1 MPKSYTYIVAS
12 LHGRSGKTLL
22 ARLLA
27 DYAIL
32 QGDAPIIFDTDAAEQ
47 KLSSFFPTRSIVV
60 DLDKVTD
67 QMSLFD
73 TLTVPTSSPRVV
85 DLTHRSFPKFFNLMQ
100 EIGFV
105 AEAKARDNEP
115 VIFYIH
121 DHEADSFAEGR
132 RLREQFKDCHFV
144 LTQNSYFGPPDRQ
157 IQRSDDYRMLKMHD
171 LHLFMPTL
179 DPMFVSVADDP
190 HLSLSDF
197 MHDPVV
203 NRPMG
208 ELSLA
213 YLSLEAR
220 ASIQAWLKEIFAEV
234 QRLYEIIKLR
244 SDMTFKKPF

>member
-32 QGDAPIIFDTDAAEQ
+32 QDDPPIIFDTDATEQ
-47 KLSSFFPTRSIVV
+47 KLSACFPTRSIVV

-73 TLTVPTSSPRVV
+73 TLTVPSSSPRVI
-85 DLTHRSFPKFFNLMQ
+85 DLTHRSFGKFFKLMQ

-105 AEAKARDNEP
+105 AEAKAHGNEV

-144 LTQNSYFGPPDRQ
+144 VTQNSYFGQPDRQ
-157 IQRSDDYRMLKMHD
+157 IQRSDDYKMLKMHD
-171 LHLFMPTL
+171 LHFFMPQL
-179 DPMFVSVADDP
+179 DPMFVNVADDP

-197 MHDPVV
+197 MHAPPAD
-203 NRPMG
+203 RPTG

-220 ASIQAWLKEIFAEV
+220 ASIRAWLKETFSEI
-234 QRLYEIIKLR
+234 QRLNEIIKLR

>member
-1 MPKSYTYIVAS
+1 MPKSYTNIVAS
-12 LHGRSGKTLL
+12 LHGRSGKTTLC
-22 ARLLA
+22 RLLS

-32 QGDAPIIFDTDAAEQ
+32 EDNPPIIFDTDVVEPR
-47 KLSSFFPTRSIVV
+47 LSECFPTRSISV

-73 TLTVPTSSPRVV
+73 TLTAPNSSPRVV
-85 DLTHRSFPKFFNLMQ
+85 DLTHRSFGKFFKLMQ

-105 AEAKARDNEP
+105 AEAKARENEV

-121 DHEADSFAEGR
+121 DHETESFAEGR

-144 LTQNSYFGPPDRQ
+144 LVQNSYLGQPDRQ
-157 IQRSDDYRMLKMHD
+157 VQRSDDYRMLKMHD

-179 DPMFVSVADDP
+179 DPMFVHVAEDAR
-190 HLSLSDF
+190 LSFSEF
-197 MHDPVV
+197 MNTAP
-203 NRPMG
+203 NQRRTG

-220 ASIQAWLKEIFAEV
+220 ASIQSWLKESFADIR
-234 QRLYEIIKLR
+234 RLEEIIDLR
-244 SDMTFKKPF
+244 SSMTFKKAF

>member
-32 QGDAPIIFDTDAAEQ
+32 QGEAPLIFDTDAAE
-47 KLSSFFPTRSIVV
+47 KRLSACFPTRSTVV

-73 TLTVPTSSPRVV
+73 TLTAPSSSPRVV
-85 DLTHRSFPKFFNLMQ
+85 DLTHRSFTKFFKLMQ

-132 RLREQFKDCHFV
+132 RLREQFRDCHFV
-144 LTQNSYFGPPDRQ
+144 VTQNSNFGQPDRQ
-157 IQRSDDYRMLKMHD
+157 IQRTEDYKMLKMHD
-171 LHLFMPTL
+171 LHLFIPTL
-179 DPMFVSVADDP
+179 DPMFISVADDP
-190 HLSLSDF
+190 RLSLSEF
-197 MHDPVV
+197 MHDPPVS
-203 NRPMG
+203 RPTG

-220 ASIQAWLKEIFAEV
+220 ASIRAWLKDAFAEI
-234 QRLYEIIKLR
+234 QRLSEIVKLR
-244 SDMTFKKPF
+244 SEMTFKKPF